1 MSNLQYQVTI
11 PLLDEQLKKLAGF
24 DSISNPLL
32 QNAMTKSV
40 IKVQGGARENA
51 PVGVSGR
58 LRQSIGYQVSGAGS
72 AITGWV
78 GSTMKDE
85 VYPSVMELG
94 RRPGTMPPPS
104 ALERW
109 VHLVLG
115 VPENEVAGV
124 AFLVAR
130 SIMRRGIKGRFFLLK
145 AYMASL
151 SSIENFFYSAIQE
164 ITKALKVG

>member
-1 MSNLQYQVTI
+1 MSNFQYQVTI
-11 PLLDEQLKKLAGF
+11 PLLDEQIKKLEGYDAIATPKLK
-24 DSISNPLL
+24 D
-32 QNAMTKSV
+32 AMTKSV

-58 LRQSIGYQVSGAGS
+58 LRQSLGYEVSGGGS

-85 VYPSVMELG
+85 VYPSVMEVG
-94 RRPGTMPPPS
+94 RRPGSMPPPS

-115 VPENEVAGV
+115 VPEKEITAV

-130 SIMRRGIKGRFFLLK
+130 SIQRRGIKGRRFLLN
-145 AYMASL
+145 AYLVAR
-151 SSIENFFYSAIQE
+151 SSIDGYFYSAIQE